1 MSRLRWL
8 LIPGAALAV
17 AVLPAFASSSDAAPR
32 QHPTAASATPI
43 TDPGATADTEAIDS
57 FDTTNTDA
65 TSDTLDSTGDSSG
78 DSTSS
83 DGTTTGRDDTIG
95 DLPDITVDTPGT
107 IATPTVSDSS
117 NSNDTLSLTTPK
129 GTSNAVLLVLLVTLV
144 SILPGILM
152 LTTTFP
158 RFLIVLGLARQG
170 LGLNTTPPNQVL
182 AGLAAFLTL
191 FVMAPTFSKI
201 NETAIQPAIHGEL
214 TQGEAIKKGWEPL
227 ADFMLD
233 HTRSSDLKMLYDL
246 TNTTRPT
253 DKTKIS
259 PRFLIPA
266 FILSELRAAFMIG
279 FLIWVPFLL
288 IDLIVSTVLASLGM
302 LMMPPV
308 VVSLPVKLALF
319 VLVDGWALL
328 AGSLLKSV
336 M

>member
-1 MSRLRWL
+1 MSRPDPLRRWARWL
-8 LIPGAALAV
+8 LVPGALVALV
-17 AVLPAFASSSDAAPR
+17 AIPAFASSADAGRSLAPA
-32 QHPTAASATPI
+32 TAADPGSTTDTVNPLDAITGSGDASSTTGT
-43 TDPGATADTEAIDS
+43 TDPS
-57 FDTTNTDA
+57 S
-65 TSDTLDSTGDSSG
+65 TSDTSLVGS
-78 DSTSS
+78 
-83 DGTTTGRDDTIG
+83 GRDSTIG
-95 DLPDITVDTPGT
+95 DLPDISVATPDT
-107 IATPTVSDSS
+107 IATPKVSDSS
-117 NSNDTLSLTTPK
+117 GSDTLSLTTPK

-227 ADFMLD
+227 QEFMLD
-233 HTRSSDLKMLYDL
+233 HTRTSDLKMLYDL
-246 TNTTRPT
+246 TDTKRPS
-253 DKTKIS
+253 DQTKIS

-302 LMMPPV
+302 LM
-308 VVSLPVKLALF
+308 
-319 VLVDGWALL
+319 
-328 AGSLLKSV
+328 
-336 M
+336 

>member
-1 MSRLRWL
+1 VKRWGL
-8 LIPGAALAV
+8 AFFALIALLAV
-17 AVLPAFASSSDAAPR
+17 APSRAHAATTPDPTTTTQPTPTTTNPTDPSTPTITVPGRSALDPIDKPTVQPPTDSSSD
-32 QHPTAASATPI
+32 
-43 TDPGATADTEAIDS
+43 
-57 FDTTNTDA
+57 N
-65 TSDTLDSTGDSSG
+65 SG
-78 DSTSS
+78 S
-83 DGTTTGRDDTIG
+83 IV
-95 DLPDITVDTPGT
+95 IN
-107 IATPTVSDSS
+107 TPT
-117 NSNDTLSLTTPK
+117 
-129 GTSNAVLLVLLVTLV
+129 GTSNAVLLVLLVTLIGV
-144 SILPGILM
+144 LPGLLL

-170 LGLNTTPPNQVL
+170 LGLNSTPPNQVL

-201 NETAIQPAIHGEL
+201 NEVAVQPAMHGEI
-214 TQGEAIKKGWEPL
+214 TQGEAIKRGWEPMR
-227 ADFMLD
+227 DFMLD
-233 HTRSSDLKMLYDL
+233 HARTSDLSMLYDL
-246 TNTTRPT
+246 TDTVKPADRTE
-253 DKTKIS
+253 IS

-328 AGSLLKSV
+328 AGSLLRSAGV
-336 M
+336 G

>member
-1 MSRLRWL
+1 MSKVCK
-8 LIPGAALAV
+8 V
-17 AVLPAFASSSDAAPR
+17 AVFVALGAMGLLLQPTNAHASSTP
-32 QHPTAASATPI
+32 PTQPTLPTP
-43 TDPGATADTEAIDS
+43 
-57 FDTTNTDA
+57 DTTPAPVDQITP
-65 TSDTLDSTGDSSG
+65 
-78 DSTSS
+78 
-83 DGTTTGRDDTIG
+83 
-95 DLPDITVDTPGT
+95 PDRIE
-107 IATPTVSDSS
+107 TPTVDDQSGNDSLEI
-117 NSNDTLSLTTPK
+117 NAPG
-129 GTSNAVLLVLLVTLV
+129 GTSNAVLLVLLVTV
-144 SILPGILM
+144 AGILPGLLL

-182 AGLAAFLTL
+182 SGLAAFLTL

-201 NETAIQPAIHGEL
+201 NDTAIQPAMKGEI
-214 TQGEAIKKGWEPL
+214 TQGEAVKQAWEPMSE
-227 ADFMLD
+227 FMLK
-233 HTRSSDLKMLYDL
+233 HTRDSDLAMLYDL
-246 TNTTRPT
+246 TDTKRPANPSDVT
-253 DKTKIS
+253 

-266 FILSELRAAFMIG
+266 FILSELRAAFIIG

-336 M
+336 A

>member
-1 MSRLRWL
+1 MNKWVAGCVALVALTAIGPSR
-8 LIPGAALAV
+8 
-17 AVLPAFASSSDAAPR
+17 AFASTAPSPPDTIPA
-32 QHPTAASATPI
+32 PT
-43 TDPGATADTEAIDS
+43 
-57 FDTTNTDA
+57 TTNP
-65 TSDTLDSTGDSSG
+65 TS
-78 DSTSS
+78 
-83 DGTTTGRDDTIG
+83 TTTPTSTTEPIHGEMPSG
-95 DLPDITVDTPGT
+95 PQITVPKPVSVDPIG
-107 IATPTVSDSS
+107 TPTVDSPTA
-117 NSNDTLSLTTPK
+117 NGTGNGDGMIVINTPT
-129 GTSNAVLLVLLVTLV
+129 GTSNAVLLVLLVTLIG
-144 SILPGILM
+144 ILPGLLL

-170 LGLNTTPPNQVL
+170 LGLNSTPPNQVL

-201 NETAIQPAIHGEL
+201 NDVAIQPAIHGEI
-214 TQGEAIKKGWEPL
+214 TQGEAIHKGWEPMR
-227 ADFMLD
+227 DFMLD
-233 HTRSSDLKMLYDL
+233 HARTSDLSMLYDL
-246 TNTTRPT
+246 TNTPKPADRTE
-253 DKTKIS
+253 IS

-328 AGSLLKSV
+328 AGSLLRSAGV
-336 M
+336 G

>member
-1 MSRLRWL
+1 MKYVRWL
-8 LIPGAALAV
+8 IVPLTLLTLV
-17 AVLPAFASSSDAAPR
+17 MLVLLPSNAFAAGTSSTVPA
-32 QHPTAASATPI
+32 
-43 TDPGATADTEAIDS
+43 ATADS
-57 FDTTNTDA
+57 TTTTTTP
-65 TSDTLDSTGDSSG
+65 TSGASTGIVDRG
-78 DSTSS
+78 A
-83 DGTTTGRDDTIG
+83 
-95 DLPDITVDTPGT
+95 DTPQIVVASPGD

-117 NSNDTLSLTTPK
+117 GSGTSTISVNTPK
-129 GTSNAVLLVLLVTLV
+129 GASNAVLLVLLVSLV
-144 SILPGILM
+144 AILPGLLL

-158 RFLIVLGLARQG
+158 RFLIVLGLTRQG

-191 FVMAPTFSKI
+191 FVMGPVFSKI
-201 NETAIQPAIHGEL
+201 NDTAIQPAIKGEL

-227 ADFMLD
+227 RDFMLD
-233 HTRSSDLKMLYDL
+233 HTRTSDLAMLYDL
-246 TNTTRPT
+246 TDSKRPE
-253 DKTKIS
+253 DATKVS
-259 PRFLIPA
+259 PRFVIPA

-328 AGSLLKSV
+328 AGSLLKSA
-336 M
+336 MHHG

>member
-1 MSRLRWL
+1 MNRWRFALVAMATLIALSFVGPSRALAAGSSSPTTPTTTSAPTPSTPTTTPTSTPTRV
-8 LIPGAALAV
+8 PGAGDPIEPPTV
-17 AVLPAFASSSDAAPR
+17 VPPDINGSSSGNGSAA
-32 QHPTAASATPI
+32 
-43 TDPGATADTEAIDS
+43 
-57 FDTTNTDA
+57 
-65 TSDTLDSTGDSSG
+65 GDGS
-78 DSTSS
+78 
-83 DGTTTGRDDTIG
+83 IV
-95 DLPDITVDTPGT
+95 IN
-107 IATPTVSDSS
+107 TPT
-117 NSNDTLSLTTPK
+117 

-144 SILPGILM
+144 AVIPGLLL

-158 RFLIVLGLARQG
+158 RFLIVFGLARQG
-170 LGLNTTPPNQVL
+170 LGLNSTPPNQVL

-201 NETAIQPAIHGEL
+201 NEVAVQPAIHGEI
-214 TQGEAIKKGWEPL
+214 TQGEAIKKGWEPMR
-227 ADFMLD
+227 DFMLD
-233 HTRSSDLKMLYDL
+233 HARTSDLSMLYDL
-246 TNTTRPT
+246 TDTQKPA
-253 DKTKIS
+253 DKTEIS

-328 AGSLLKSV
+328 AGSLLRSTGV
-336 M
+336 G

>member
-1 MSRLRWL
+1 MTRRLRWL
-8 LIPGAALAV
+8 LVPGALLAFTALPALTSSAQAAPSPAHALA
-17 AVLPAFASSSDAAPR
+17 S
-32 QHPTAASATPI
+32 TPV
-43 TDPGATADTEAIDS
+43 TDPGTS
-57 FDTTNTDA
+57 NTTGSITSN
-65 TSDTLDSTGDSSG
+65 TSDSSPSSSTSTDGNSSGGTTINGVPDIGVDGPGTIETPKVTDTSSG
-78 DSTSS
+78 D
-83 DGTTTGRDDTIG
+83 
-95 DLPDITVDTPGT
+95 
-107 IATPTVSDSS
+107 
-117 NSNDTLSLTTPK
+117 DTLSLTTPK

-201 NETAIQPAIHGEL
+201 NDTAIQPAIRGEL

-233 HTRSSDLKMLYDL
+233 HTRTSDLKMLYDL
-246 TNTTRPT
+246 TDTTRPSEES
-253 DKTKIS
+253 KIS